1 MPGNCWYFYLL
12 RNPFETTV
20 ASNFMYEY
28 MLTKEDGTAFSLGC
42 VLVTLETTGS
52 TKLST
57 SNRVYHKDL

>member
-1 MPGNCWYFYLL
+1 
-12 RNPFETTV
+12 
-20 ASNFMYEY
+20 MYEY

-57 SNRVYHKDL
+57 SNRVYHKDP